1 MGSFVPIIPNI
12 QRTSM
17 GGKWVKTLSN
27 ALNWQADVLAV
38 QSLRRSVIGWNPTQ
52 PCDLPFPWP
61 PSYIAKGQPFAP
73 YTFAMNMVGLSA
85 LIPAEGWSSRIAD
98 CVTYLLQQLDTYT
111 DTQYR
116 IVYSFDYTVAGNL
129 FTAPWHSAL
138 ANAQVIQGLLTIWQA
153 TNDIRYL
160 TRARNLRGPIL
171 LTGGVNTPLT
181 LVDNASW
188 LWFEEYPSVASVPT
202 HVLNGHV
209 GAVFGLYFDRQ
220 TTNDISLDN
229 YIRAGIATACRY
241 YWQARVPGD
250 IIRYW
255 IFNDTVPDYGP
266 LRAINFVDMMNLILP
281 NPKLAELADALRTDM
296 RIDS

>member
-1 MGSFVPIIPNI
+1 MTFIPTIPSI
-12 QRTSM
+12 QRTNV
-17 GGKWVKTLSN
+17 GGAWIKTLAGMMN
-27 ALNWQADVLAV
+27 FNADVLAV
-38 QSLRRSVIGWNPTQ
+38 QSLRKNIIGWNPTQ
-52 PCDLPFPWP
+52 PSDIPFPWP
-61 PSYIAKGQPFAP
+61 ASYIAKGQPFSA
-73 YTFAMNMVGLSA
+73 YTFARNLIGLGA
-85 LIPAEGWSSRIAD
+85 LIPVEGMSTRISDAMQ
-98 CVTYLLQQLDTYT
+98 YLMAQLTAYT
-111 DTQYR
+111 DSQHR
-116 IVYSFDYTVAGNL
+116 IIYTFNYAVDGNIYI
-129 FTAPWHSAL
+129 APWHSAL
-138 ANAQVIQGLLTIWQA
+138 ANAQAMQGLLEFWRVTQ
-153 TNDIRYL
+153 DIQYL
-160 TRARNLRGPIL
+160 THARNLRIPLL
-171 LTGGVNTPLT
+171 LTGGINTPLT